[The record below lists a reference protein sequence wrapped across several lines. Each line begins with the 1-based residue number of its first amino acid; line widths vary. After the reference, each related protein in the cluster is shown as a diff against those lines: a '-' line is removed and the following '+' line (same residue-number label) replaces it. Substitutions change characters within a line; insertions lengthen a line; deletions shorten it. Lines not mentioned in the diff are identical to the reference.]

1 MEQYLTEQELQLL
14 NPQIVQ
20 NMIQKEIPIS
30 VTVSHLTQEMKLYL
44 KKILSTFL
52 YQMKQESMIDYIDYC
67 LTELIDNSQKANA
80 KRIYFQVKK
89 AEH

>member
-52 YQMKQESMIDYIDYC
+52 YQMKQESMIDYID
-67 LTELIDNSQKANA
+67 
-80 KRIYFQVKK
+80 
-89 AEH
+89 